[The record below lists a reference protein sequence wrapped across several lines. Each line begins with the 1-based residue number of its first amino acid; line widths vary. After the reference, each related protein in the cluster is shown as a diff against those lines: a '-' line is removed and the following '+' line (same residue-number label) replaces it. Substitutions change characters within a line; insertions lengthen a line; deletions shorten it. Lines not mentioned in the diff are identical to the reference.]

1 MLHLIND
8 KKKYILI
15 LILLSLIAAT
25 LTYCL
30 YIKNKPSDVEMTAN
44 MQIYQSEVECN
55 KLLINTY
62 LYDIQQATNVFYSQY
77 YTINPTVSFYVV
89 TVKEIKTEKTSGT
102 ENISYLITFISEP
115 YIGPHDTIGKDEITF
130 SANYTGNV
138 EVKEF
143 EHFLSYHLPE
153 HLKDLEK
160 KPLPGEYA
168 N

>member
-8 KKKYILI
+8 NKKYTLI

-44 MQIYQSEVECN
+44 MHSYQSQVECN

-89 TVKEIKTEKTSGT
+89 TVKEIKAEKPSGT
-102 ENISYLITFISEP
+102 ENIAYLITFISEP
-115 YIGPHDTIGKDEITF
+115 YICPHDTIGKDEITF
-130 SANYTGNV
+130 SASYTGSV
-138 EVKEF
+138 EIKKF
-143 EHFLSYHLPE
+143 DHFLSYHLPE

-160 KPLPGEYA
+160 KPLPRGYVD
-168 N
+168 